1 MSELDPRTPVLVGI
15 GIVEQREDDPGLALE
30 PIALMIDA
38 VRRAGADAGVTAE
51 LAAVEQVLVP
61 QGLWSYGDPARMIAD
76 AIGADS
82 ACTVYAKLGIMQQ
95 TLIDDACLGISRG
108 ELDMAVVVGG
118 EARYRGL
125 KAEIAGTQA
134 AETANTAT
142 PDIVMEPDEELYH
155 EVEIAALGH
164 MPVGYYAIMESAFRA
179 ANGWSIAQHRD
190 RLAALYSRFSEI
202 AAANPHAWKR
212 EALPPEAIRNASQRN
227 KMLAFPYTKLHNS
240 SWNVDQAAAL
250 LFCSAER
257 ADALGIPRSQWVFPL
272 ASAESN
278 YMLSLAQK
286 RELHRLP
293 GARIAGQQALS
304 LADLTVADIDFVELY
319 SCFPIAVEIYAAELG
334 LPESIDWTVTGGMPF
349 AGGPLNN
356 FVLQS
361 TARMAQVLRQAPA
374 RNALI
379 SSVSGFMTKQSFA
392 VWSSAEPTRGFQFED
407 VTEAV
412 RAEWAP
418 CKVVESYT
426 GAGRILGYT
435 VLYQGGKPQ
444 RAVAVLEV
452 SDDSHT
458 VALSEDEATM
468 NAMQQDEYCGQV
480 VTVADNRFTLTDSTD
495 S

>member
-1 MSELDPRTPVLVGI
+1 MADLDPRTPVLVGI
-15 GIVEQREDDPGLALE
+15 GIVEQRLDDPALASE
-30 PIALMIDA
+30 PIALMIEA
-38 VRRAGADAGVTAE
+38 VRRAGADAGITAE
-51 LAAVEQVLVP
+51 LPAVERVLVP
-61 QGLWSYGDPARMIAD
+61 QGLWSYGDPGRMIAD
-76 AIGADS
+76 AIGAE
-82 ACTVYAKLGIMQQ
+82 AARTVYAKLGVMQQ

-108 ELDMAVVVGG
+108 EWDLAVVAGG

-125 KAEIAGTQA
+125 KAEIAGGQA
-134 AETANTAT
+134 SETVNTAI
-142 PDIVMEPDEELYH
+142 PDVLMEPDAELYH
-155 EVEIAALGH
+155 DVEIAALGH

-179 ANGWSIAQHRD
+179 AQGWSVEQHRD

-212 EALPPEAIRNASQRN
+212 EVLPSEAIRNASDRN
-227 KMLAFPYTKLHNS
+227 KMLAFPYTKYHNT
-240 SWNVDQAAAL
+240 SWNVDQASAL
-250 LFCSAER
+250 LLCSAER
-257 ADALGIPRSQWVFPL
+257 ASALGIPRSQWVFPL

-286 RELHRLP
+286 PELHRLP
-293 GARIAGQQALS
+293 GARIAGERALR

-361 TARMAQVLRQAPA
+361 TARMAEVLRQAPGS
-374 RNALI
+374 NALI
-379 SSVSGFMTKQSFA
+379 SSVSGLMTKQSYA
-392 VWSSAEPTRGFQFED
+392 VWSSADPARGFRVED

-418 CKVVESYT
+418 CEVLENYS
-426 GAGRILGYT
+426 GDGRILGYT
-435 VLYQGGKPQ
+435 VLYLGGKPQ

-452 SDDSHT
+452 ADGVHT
-458 VALSEDEATM
+458 VVSSEDAATLE
-468 NAMQQDEYCGQV
+468 AMQQDEYCGQSITAV
-480 VTVADNRFTLTDSTD
+480 NNHFSLTGSTD
-495 S
+495 V